1 MLQKY
6 TKTAGD
12 FIFKFSEKNERLKF
26 LNTPRQ
32 YHQLLK
38 VIQYDLLMNK
48 IKEFDNQTD
57 ASNALNIASG
67 SINRCCLANNTRQD
81 NFIFKF
87 SNITEEAVSLL

>member
-12 FIFKFSEKNERLKF
+12 FIFKFSEKNERLKI
-26 LNTPRQ
+26 LEYTPSISPTIK
-32 YHQLLK
+32 K

-67 SINRCCLANNTRQD
+67 SINRCCLNKQHKAGNLYLS
-81 NFIFKF
+81 FLI
-87 SNITEEAVSLL
+87 